1 MAQLH
6 HLVVEDTENPEAP
19 LTAMVQAKAKVG
31 RHLVNAM
38 TVAFRGGRGRKWCA
52 DEGHRV
58 LCNRPWIRGWEKFYI
73 WSSGGRVAL
82 RGGRHRRWCADEG
95 NRIRCNRPWIRGWEK
110 FVAVRA
116 GGNNVALRGGRGN
129 KYCAD
134 DHHGVRCNR
143 PWIRGWEKFYA
154 HRLSSNI
161 HERRGKAAHRERV
174 AKGHERRGKGERR
187 GKHLRRVAH
196 ERRVKHQRRSG
207 ALKNGLT
214 VAFRGGRGCKWC
226 ADEGHRVLCNRP
238 WIRGWEKFYIWSSG
252 GRVALRGR

>member
-1 MAQLH
+1 M
-6 HLVVEDTENPEAP
+6 
-19 LTAMVQAKAKVG
+19 G
-31 RHLVNAM
+31 RNGL

-82 RGGRHRRWCADEG
+82 RGGRYRRWCADE
-95 NRIRCNRPWIRGWEK
+95 
-110 FVAVRA
+110 
-116 GGNNVALRGGRGN
+116 GNNVALRGGRGN
-129 KYCAD
+129 RYCAD

-143 PWIRGWEKFYA
+143 PWVRGWEKFYA
-154 HRLSSNI
+154 HRLSGGNI

-187 GKHLRRVAH
+187 GKYHERRNKGERRGKH
-196 ERRVKHQRRSG
+196 ERRVKHHKRSG
-207 ALKNGLT
+207 ALRNGLT
-214 VAFRGGRGCKWC
+214 VAFRGGRGRKWC

-252 GRVALRGR
+252 GNNV